1 LAVPFLVITAPRPSI
16 PGLSADAQEYGPA
29 RRSALRDYVLE
40 NEERFTREALTRAAL
55 DAGYEPAEVDA
66 AFARPAGQTRL
77 SGAWSCTAL
86 MTAGVYV
93 GSFVLGLVLFNGL
106 AGGQMMFG
114 FVLLAFVGGA
124 LGAIALRDR
133 RPEIAYGLACGVAL
147 AILVPFVVFVLFVA
161 LVGICTVIGVR
172 FLG

>member
-114 FVLLAFVGGA
+114 FVLLAFVGG
-124 LGAIALRDR
+124 
-133 RPEIAYGLACGVAL
+133 IAYGLACGVAL